1 MKRRDTQIRRFY
13 FRLCVS
19 VCLCF
24 TVAGH
29 AEVLDRI
36 VAVVE
41 GHIITLSDLRQEREI
56 RGTLGE
62 KPIEDTATLV
72 RQLVDAHLIERQI
85 ADYPNIEVT
94 NTEVDADVD
103 KLGLS
108 AIAAP
113 GAPVDASRRVLL
125 DTQGRVLEISASGI
139 RDAVRRRIRMQK
151 FFDVKFRQAIRPTD
165 EEIRKYYEDV
175 FLPEARTRGLQS
187 IPSLADAEMANAI
200 RENVIQEKLN
210 HEVDVWLEAIRR
222 RSNIEFFE

>member
-41 GHIITLSDLRQEREI
+41 GHLITLSDLRQEREI
-56 RGTLGE
+56 RATLGE
-62 KPIEDTATLV
+62 KPIEDNATLV
-72 RQLVDAHLIERQI
+72 RQLVDTYLIERQI
-85 ADYPNIEVT
+85 TDYPNIDVT
-94 NTEVDADVD
+94 NAEIDADLQKVS
-103 KLGLS
+103 LRS
-108 AIAAP
+108 PTAS
-113 GAPVDASRRVLL
+113 DAL
-125 DTQGRVLEISASGI
+125 
-139 RDAVRRRIRMQK
+139 RDAVRRRIRIQK
-151 FFDVKFRQAIRPTD
+151 FFDMKFRQAIRPTD

-222 RSNIEFFE
+222 RSNIEFF